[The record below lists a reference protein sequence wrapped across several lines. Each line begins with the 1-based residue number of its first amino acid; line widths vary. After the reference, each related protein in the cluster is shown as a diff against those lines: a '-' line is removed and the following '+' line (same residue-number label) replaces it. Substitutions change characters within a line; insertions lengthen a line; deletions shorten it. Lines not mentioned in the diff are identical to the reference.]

1 MEKEQDFIFGR
12 EKVQTVEHTE
22 KENFHFSIVPH
33 TFLRLGRPAPKF
45 RQTCTITQKQ
55 LILEVLNVSFGFLV
69 PKNLPAPIFNIL
81 ASLEVIF

>member
-12 EKVQTVEHTE
+12 EKGQTVWNTQ
-22 KENFHFSIVPH
+22 KIFFS
-33 TFLRLGRPAPKF
+33 FLRLGRPAPKF

-69 PKNLPAPIFNIL
+69 PKNLPVPIFKVL

>member
-55 LILEVLNVSFGFLV
+55 LILEVLNEFWIPCAKKL
-69 PKNLPAPIFNIL
+69 ACNIL

>member
-1 MEKEQDFIFGR
+1 MRGSSNCVKQ
-12 EKVQTVEHTE
+12 TE
-22 KENFHFSIVPH
+22 KKIFFPIGPH
-33 TFLRLGRPAPKF
+33 TFSRLGRPAPKF

-69 PKNLPAPIFNIL
+69 PKNLPIPIFKVL